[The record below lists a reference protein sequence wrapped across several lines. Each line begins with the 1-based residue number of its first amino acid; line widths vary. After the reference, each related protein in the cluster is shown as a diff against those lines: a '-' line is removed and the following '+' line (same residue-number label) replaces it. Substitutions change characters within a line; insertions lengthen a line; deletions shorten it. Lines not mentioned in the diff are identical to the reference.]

1 MVEYEELQANDLGVS
16 EYCIDLGRMLLK
28 ANQNALAETNLLT
41 GLKIAKETDN
51 LRLQVRAYDLLSK
64 VYEKQGQFEKGLE
77 YQKQFKTISDSIHD
91 AESQNRF
98 SELQT
103 IYETEKEEAEIALQR
118 MGRSEEIA
126 KTVLFLAS
134 DNASFITGTE
144 LLVDGGYINYALK

>member
-1 MVEYEELQANDLGVS
+1 
-16 EYCIDLGRMLLK
+16 MLLK

-51 LRLQVRAYDLLSK
+51 LRLQVRACDLLSK

-77 YQKQFKTISDSIHD
+77 YQKQFKTISDSIYD